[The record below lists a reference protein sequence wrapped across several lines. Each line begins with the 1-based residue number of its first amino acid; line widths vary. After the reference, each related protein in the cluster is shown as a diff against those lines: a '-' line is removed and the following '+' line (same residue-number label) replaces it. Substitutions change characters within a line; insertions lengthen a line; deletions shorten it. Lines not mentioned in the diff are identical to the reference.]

1 MINIID
7 KLWKYLIGYA
17 IINIEGF
24 NKMKL
29 INKAVKKLI
38 KFSDVTVD
46 GVKATAIV
54 SIEDLKK
61 LYEINESYK
70 CSIRIT
76 RVVSFKLILHR
87 ILTKYF
93 FILGILSFIT
103 ILFVLSNMIW
113 LINISGN
120 KELTNSDIIQA
131 CSNEGIE
138 LGKRISKLDCKEIS
152 SNLKNR
158 MDNVAW
164 INIRTQ
170 GATVFVKLAEEQKLS
185 NEIKNEN
192 MPCDLVASADC
203 EITSIVTNNGQ
214 PQVKKGDIVAKG
226 DVLVSGQLVKSG
238 NEEIEITNKVKSKAI
253 IFGKVERIKKIDIP
267 FSFQEKKYTGK
278 VYNTYSLKIFNKKIN
293 VDFIDKR
300 STNSYD
306 KSTEVK
312 VFNLGKEYSLP
323 LVLYNT
329 KYKEYVI
336 NNIIL
341 SEKQAENRASKLIY
355 NYIINTYP
363 LDSDILNCKIKYV
376 KSNNLLSAYAYIT
389 SNESVGIENYN
400 IQFLGGNALNDST

>member
-113 LINISGN
+113 LINITGN

>member
-54 SIEDLKK
+54 SIEDLEK

-113 LINISGN
+113 LINITGN

-192 MPCDLVASADC
+192 MPCDLVASVDC

-300 STNSYD
+300 NTNSYD

-389 SNESVGIENYN
+389 SNESVGVENYN